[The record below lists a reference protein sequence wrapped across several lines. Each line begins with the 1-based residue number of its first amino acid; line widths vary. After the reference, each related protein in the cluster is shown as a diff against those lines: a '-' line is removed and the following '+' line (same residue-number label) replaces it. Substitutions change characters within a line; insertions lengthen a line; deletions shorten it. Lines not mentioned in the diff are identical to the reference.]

1 MLLQIGILIN
11 SIGLQKRP
19 HISNLNLKFLFN
31 WVSGNSIDCRTHFLS
46 NRNQQKCPIFC
57 GLYSIHTQAQKI
69 SMAINVFINYGPM
82 DGFHNSTKFFVN
94 FVVVVGLSWQA
105 FMIITTQVLSLYYI
119 VSVEACKI
127 ICPPKSHLEDT
138 NSLDAMGIQNDPSDN
153 VCPYTQLQY
162 YIQIVRTH
170 NFIRHLCGWVICTYI
185 F

>member
-1 MLLQIGILIN
+1 M
-11 SIGLQKRP
+11 
-19 HISNLNLKFLFN
+19 SNFL
-31 WVSGNSIDCRTHFLS
+31 W
-46 NRNQQKCPIFC
+46 
-57 GLYSIHTQAQKI
+57 SIHTQAQKI

-138 NSLDAMGIQNDPSDN
+138 NSLDAMGIQNDPSVN

-162 YIQIVRTH
+162 YVHTDSRDTHFYQTSVAGSYVHILILDIFGNKIKINNTKYVPLIFCETITGPAVVCSTVYTTVLCIVHREET
-170 NFIRHLCGWVICTYI
+170 ICRI
-185 F
+185 